1 MEGDPYIKMMRR
13 SLAQQ
18 QAQEAPV
25 AKQPPLEEADM
36 LLINPTHFAVALYY
50 RPPETPLPVVIEKGA
65 DAQAREMIAK
75 AKAADVPVIQSVWL
89 ARTLYREN
97 IGDCISRET
106 LQTVA
111 LIYRTLR
118 ELDDDERRE
127 TIDLAALEQ
136 R

>member
-13 SLAQQ
+13 SLAQE
-18 QAQEAPV
+18 QAQEAPTV
-25 AKQPPLEEADM
+25 KQPPLEEADM

-50 RPPETPLPVVIEKGA
+50 RPPETPLPVVIGKGA
-65 DAQAREMIAK
+65 DAQAREMIAR
-75 AKAADVPVIQSVWL
+75 ARAADVPVIQSVWL

-97 IGDCISRET
+97 IGGCISRET

-127 TIDLAALEQ
+127 TIELAALEQ